1 MSRFS
6 VQSAVYYNV
15 IRLLL
20 VCARR
25 KYRQPRDFLL
35 GDRISDMREEY
46 DFAVSEYF
54 TSERYRRAT
63 NTLSSLTKCNC

>member
-1 MSRFS
+1 MSRSS

-25 KYRQPRDFLL
+25 RYRQLGDFLL
-35 GDRISDMREEY
+35 SDRISDMREEY
-46 DFAVSEYF
+46 DFAVSACS

-63 NTLSSLTKCNC
+63 NTLSSLTMCNF